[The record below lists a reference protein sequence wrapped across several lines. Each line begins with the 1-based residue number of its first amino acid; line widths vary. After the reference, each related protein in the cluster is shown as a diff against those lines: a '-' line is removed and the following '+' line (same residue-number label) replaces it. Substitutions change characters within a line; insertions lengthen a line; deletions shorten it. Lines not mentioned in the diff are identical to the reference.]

1 MRLYHKTSFFIL
13 HWHHE
18 GWNDP
23 PLNIEDFDWFICL
36 SKQLD
41 IFDAIHS
48 EFQREPKN
56 NNKKKLLVLIYTIYS
71 E

>member
-36 SKQLD
+36 SKELD
-41 IFDAIHS
+41 IFDVIHS
-48 EFQREPKN
+48 EFQRDP
-56 NNKKKLLVLIYTIYS
+56 KKKNKQKKKTIGINLYNI
-71 E
+71 